1 MKKVTLNAL
10 VELVNTTVVIDET
23 EKKALLDELNAE
35 IERLEKKAAYK
46 SPADLRKAEKN
57 EQLYNDILAFIADA
71 DAPLS
76 VTEIRDG
83 VDATLSAQK
92 ITSVLNRLIAD
103 NKVVRTY
110 DKRKSTYSIFVEQP
124 Y

>member
-10 VELVNTTVVIDET
+10 VELVKNTVIVDET
-23 EKKALLDELNAE
+23 EKKSLLDELNAE
-35 IERLEKKAAYK
+35 IERLEKKSAYV
-46 SPADLRKAEKN
+46 SPKDKAKAEKN
-57 EQLYNDILAFIADA
+57 EQLYNDILGFITDA

-83 VDATLSAQK
+83 IDPNLSAQK

-110 DKRKSTYSIFVEQP
+110 DKRKSSYTLFVE
-124 Y
+124 

>member
-10 VELVNTTVVIDET
+10 VELVKNTVIIDEG
-23 EKKALLDELNAE
+23 EKKPLLDELNAE
-35 IERLEKKAAYK
+35 IERLEKKSAYV
-46 SPADLRKAEKN
+46 SPKDKEKAEKN
-57 EQLYNDILAFIADA
+57 EQLYNDILAFISDA

-83 VDATLSAQK
+83 VDPNLSAQK
-92 ITSVLNRLIAD
+92 ITSILNRLIAD

-110 DKRKSTYSIFVEQP
+110 DKRKSSYTLFVEQHC
-124 Y
+124 

>member
-10 VELVNTTVVIDET
+10 VELVNTVVVDET
-23 EKKALLDELNAE
+23 EKKPLLDELNAE
-35 IERLEKKAAYK
+35 IERLEKKSAYV
-46 SPADLRKAEKN
+46 SPKDKEKAEKN
-57 EQLYNDILAFIADA
+57 EQLYNDILGFITDA

-83 VDATLSAQK
+83 IDPNLSAQK
-92 ITSVLNRLIAD
+92 ITSILNRLIAD

-110 DKRKSTYSIFVEQP
+110 DKRKSSYTLFVE
-124 Y
+124 

>member
-10 VELVNTTVVIDET
+10 VELVKNTVIIDEG
-23 EKKALLDELNAE
+23 EKKPLLDELNAE
-35 IERLEKKAAYK
+35 IERLEKKSAYV
-46 SPADLRKAEKN
+46 SPKDKEKAEKN
-57 EQLYNDILAFIADA
+57 EQLYNDILAFISDA

-83 VDATLSAQK
+83 VDPNLSAQK
-92 ITSVLNRLIAD
+92 ITSILNRLIAD

-110 DKRKSTYSIFVEQP
+110 DKRKSSYTLFVE
-124 Y
+124 

>member
-10 VELVNTTVVIDET
+10 VELVNTTVVDET
-23 EKKALLDELNAE
+23 EKKSLLDELNAE
-35 IERLEKKAAYK
+35 IERLEKKSAYK
-46 SPADLRKAEKN
+46 SPADLKKAEKN
-57 EQLYNDILAFIADA
+57 EQLYNDILAFITDA

-83 VDATLSAQK
+83 IDATLSAQK

-110 DKRKSTYSIFVEQP
+110 DKRKSSYTLFVE
-124 Y
+124 

>member
-10 VELVNTTVVIDET
+10 VELVNTAVVDDT
-23 EKKALLDELNAE
+23 EKKSLLDELNAE
-35 IERLEKKAAYK
+35 IERLEKKSAYV
-46 SPADLRKAEKN
+46 SPKDKEKTEKN
-57 EQLYNDILAFIADA
+57 KQLYNDILGFISEA

-83 VDATLSAQK
+83 IDPNLSAQK

-110 DKRKSTYSIFVEQP
+110 DKRKSSYTLFIE
-124 Y
+124 

>member
-57 EQLYNDILAFIADA
+57 EQLYNDILAFISEA

-103 NKVVRTY
+103 EKVVRTY
-110 DKRKSTYSIFVEQP
+110 DKRKSTYSIFAE
-124 Y
+124 